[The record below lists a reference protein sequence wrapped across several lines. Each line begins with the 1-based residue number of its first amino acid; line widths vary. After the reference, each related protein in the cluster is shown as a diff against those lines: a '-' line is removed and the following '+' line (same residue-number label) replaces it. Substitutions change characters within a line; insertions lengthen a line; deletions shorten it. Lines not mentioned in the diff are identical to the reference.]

1 MKNNKLFT
9 FIKNK
14 LLLINLSLLLIQFS
28 VFAYAD
34 TINEDYAI
42 TPYRPSVSS
51 PAQLPLSGHLELEI
65 GGLSTKTDS
74 AKRNSTPYG
83 LKLAFN
89 EQWGAVITGEAI
101 VQTDNG
107 QGSRAYSFGDSSL
120 VLKRAF
126 TLDKD
131 TALGLEAGIKLP
143 TAKDNI
149 GTGKTDYSIN
159 SIVSHD
165 FGSIHMDA
173 NFNLTHVG
181 FVNDGESSVQKGEA
195 ASFSYPLSEK
205 IGLIAEL
212 SGVQRTGTPST
223 LQLLTAFTYSPSK
236 ILTFDIGIATGLNRA
251 SQDYSA
257 FFGAVLPVAKLW

>member
-1 MKNNKLFT
+1 MKKNKLLI

-14 LLLINLSLLLIQFS
+14 LLLINLSLFLMQFS
-28 VFAYAD
+28 AFAYAE
-34 TINEDYAI
+34 TINDDYAI

-51 PAQLPLSGHLELEI
+51 PAQLPLTGHLEIEI

-74 AKRNSTPYG
+74 VKRNSTPYG
-83 LKLAFN
+83 LKLALN

-101 VQTDNG
+101 IQTVDG
-107 QGSRAYSFGDSSL
+107 QGSRAYSFGDTSL

-126 TLDKD
+126 ILDSD
-131 TALGLEAGIKLP
+131 TALGLETGIKLP

-149 GTGKTDYSIN
+149 GTGETDYSIN

-173 NFNLTHVG
+173 NVNLTHVG
-181 FVNDGESSVQKGEA
+181 FVNDGESSIQKGEA
-195 ASFSYPLSEK
+195 ASFSYSLSKK

-212 SGVQRTGTPST
+212 SGVQRRGTPNTS
-223 LQLLTAFTYSPSK
+223 QLLTAFSYSPSK
-236 ILTFDIGIATGLNRA
+236 ILTVDIGVAKGLNRA
-251 SQDYSA
+251 SQDYSV

>member
-1 MKNNKLFT
+1 MKNNNLFT

-14 LLLINLSLLLIQFS
+14 LLLINLSLFLMLFS
-28 VFAYAD
+28 VFVYAE
-34 TINEDYAI
+34 TTTEDYTI

-51 PAQLPLSGHLELEI
+51 PVQLPLSGHLELEI
-65 GGLSTKTDS
+65 GGLSTKNDS
-74 AKRNSTPYG
+74 AKRNSAPYD

-101 VQTDNG
+101 VQTDDE
-107 QGSRAYSFGDSSL
+107 QGSRTYSLGDTSL
-120 VLKRAF
+120 ILKRAF
-126 TLDKD
+126 ILDKG
-131 TALGLEAGIKLP
+131 TAFGLEAGIKLP

-149 GTGKTDYSIN
+149 GTGETDYSIN
-159 SIVSHD
+159 SIFSHD

-181 FVNDGESSVQKGEA
+181 FVNDGESSIQKGVA
-195 ASFSYPLSEK
+195 ASFSYQLSEQ
-205 IGLIAEL
+205 IGLIEEL
-212 SGVQRTGTPST
+212 SGVQRRGTPST

-236 ILTFDIGIATGLNRA
+236 ILTFDIGIAAGLNRA
-251 SQDYSA
+251 SQDYSV

>member
-1 MKNNKLFT
+1 M
-9 FIKNK
+9 
-14 LLLINLSLLLIQFS
+14 QFS
-28 VFAYAD
+28 AFVYAE
-34 TINEDYAI
+34 TINEDYSI
-42 TPYRPSVSS
+42 TAYRPSVSS
-51 PAQLPLSGHLELEI
+51 PAQLPSAGHLELEI

-101 VQTDNG
+101 VQTDDG
-107 QGSRAYSFGDSSL
+107 QGSRAYGFGDTSA

-126 TLDKD
+126 ILDND
-131 TALGLEAGIKLP
+131 TALGLEAGVKLP

-149 GTGKTDYSIN
+149 GTGEADYSIN
-159 SIVSHD
+159 SILSHD

-181 FVNDGESSVQKGEA
+181 FVNDGESSIQKGEA
-195 ASFSYPLSEK
+195 ASFSYPLNEK

-212 SGVQRTGTPST
+212 SGVQRNGTSST

-236 ILTFDIGIATGLNRA
+236 ILTVDIGIATGLNRA

>member
-1 MKNNKLFT
+1 M
-9 FIKNK
+9 KNK
-14 LLLINLSLLLIQFS
+14 LLLINLSLFLMQFS
-28 VFAYAD
+28 VFVYAE

-42 TPYRPSVSS
+42 TAYRPSVSS
-51 PAQLPLSGHLELEI
+51 PAQLPSAGHLELET

-89 EQWGAVITGEAI
+89 ERWGAVITGEAI
-101 VQTDNG
+101 VQTDDG
-107 QGSRAYSFGDSSL
+107 QGSRAYSFGDTSL

-126 TLDKD
+126 ILDND

-149 GTGKTDYSIN
+149 GTGETDYSIN

-181 FVNDGESSVQKGEA
+181 FVNDGESSIQKGEA
-195 ASFSYPLSEK
+195 ASFSYPLSKK

-212 SGVQRTGTPST
+212 SGVQRSGTPST

-236 ILTFDIGIATGLNRA
+236 ILTVDIGIATGLNHA